1 MGLFGRKKKTKIP
14 KQFFFSKNMIPSLFN
29 LEDTLTLTSCKKFKK
44 MYERFQKITPKKGAN
59 RQTGKWMG
67 GDILFDFTSWV
78 QKMFT
83 KSLV

>member
-1 MGLFGRKKKTKIP
+1 
-14 KQFFFSKNMIPSLFN
+14 MIPSLFN

-67 GDILFDFTSWV
+67 GGILFDFTSWV
-78 QKMFT
+78 
-83 KSLV
+83 

>member
-1 MGLFGRKKKTKIP
+1 
-14 KQFFFSKNMIPSLFN
+14 
-29 LEDTLTLTSCKKFKK
+29 

-78 QKMFT
+78 QKMFMVLNYIIT
-83 KSLV
+83 AQKMKFSIKDFLSK